1 MAALRKENPRA
12 GKRRPIEKDEDEE
25 DTKKGDANAL
35 NGEEKG
41 DGEGK
46 QNQAQGALVVKNT
59 AIPQVQ
65 NILQTHSVS
74 LQQTKNGMLGGGR
87 KPEDGK
93 EETQRKKEVVYH
105 VNSLLLNNNEVR
117 DIKGLYSVLREY
129 VLFEPDRLQWLN
141 LSYNYLVKI
150 DADILDFANLK
161 SLQLQGNY
169 INDLEEVVKLSN
181 LSQLQSLT
189 LNGNPIEE
197 IKGYRLY
204 VLGIMF
210 K

>member
-1 MAALRKENPRA
+1 M
-12 GKRRPIEKDEDEE
+12 
-25 DTKKGDANAL
+25 
-35 NGEEKG
+35 
-41 DGEGK
+41 
-46 QNQAQGALVVKNT
+46 
-59 AIPQVQ
+59 
-65 NILQTHSVS
+65 
-74 LQQTKNGMLGGGR
+74 
-87 KPEDGK
+87 
-93 EETQRKKEVVYH
+93 
-105 VNSLLLNNNEVR
+105 NSLLLNNNEVR

>member
-1 MAALRKENPRA
+1 M
-12 GKRRPIEKDEDEE
+12 
-25 DTKKGDANAL
+25 
-35 NGEEKG
+35 
-41 DGEGK
+41 
-46 QNQAQGALVVKNT
+46 
-59 AIPQVQ
+59 
-65 NILQTHSVS
+65 
-74 LQQTKNGMLGGGR
+74 
-87 KPEDGK
+87 
-93 EETQRKKEVVYH
+93 
-105 VNSLLLNNNEVR
+105 NSLLLNNNEVR

-150 DADILDFANLK
+150 DVDILDFANLK

-169 INDLEEVVKLSN
+169 INDLEEVSKLSN

>member
-1 MAALRKENPRA
+1 
-12 GKRRPIEKDEDEE
+12 
-25 DTKKGDANAL
+25 
-35 NGEEKG
+35 
-41 DGEGK
+41 
-46 QNQAQGALVVKNT
+46 
-59 AIPQVQ
+59 
-65 NILQTHSVS
+65 
-74 LQQTKNGMLGGGR
+74 MLGGGR

-105 VNSLLLNNNEVR
+105 VNSLLLNNNEIR
-117 DIKGLYSVLREY
+117 DIKGLYPVLREY

-150 DADILDFANLK
+150 DADILDFTSLK

-181 LSQLQSLT
+181 LGALQSLT

-210 K
+210 KQYESLRKLDSVIISKNEFDNVLVWNERLFAKQT